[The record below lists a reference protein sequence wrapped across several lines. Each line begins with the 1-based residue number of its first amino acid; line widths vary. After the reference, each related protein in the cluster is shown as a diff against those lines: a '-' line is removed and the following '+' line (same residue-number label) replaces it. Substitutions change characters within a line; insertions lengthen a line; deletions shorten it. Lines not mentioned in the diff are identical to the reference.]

1 MKYVA
6 PIGLIIIA
14 IYNLVGDNNI
24 LFWRFMYFFPLNVM
38 LLFAFIE
45 LSKKEP
51 TGVVRNVYRVGIA
64 FSGFYT
70 LFQMLTLFSKD
81 ITAYLTKVNSVLW
94 SCVSAGIIVLLII
107 YTLYDQAK

>member
-14 IYNLVGDNNI
+14 VYNLMGDNNV
-24 LFWRFMYFFPLNVM
+24 LFWRFMYFFPLNAM
-38 LLFAFIE
+38 LFFAFVE

-51 TGVVRNVYRVGIA
+51 LGVVRNVYRAGIA

-81 ITAYLTKVNSVLW
+81 ITAYLTKVNSVVW
-94 SCVSAGIIVLLII
+94 SCVSVSIIVLFLI